1 MKAKPDNLVVITG
14 RVSDGPYLMPGAFG
28 GSIDFELKT
37 KNGVHQ
43 VVSVEKEIVDGRR
56 DLSGVIRVFGSL
68 SSKDGDSV
76 ILAKR
81 IELRS

>member
-1 MKAKPDNLVVITG
+1 MKPQPDNLVVITG
-14 RVSDGPYLMPGAFG
+14 RVQNGPHLMPGAFG

-37 KNGVHQ
+37 KNGSHQ
-43 VVSVEKEIVDGRR
+43 VVSVEKEIVEGRR
-56 DLSGVIRVFGSL
+56 SLSGVIRVYGSL

-81 IELRS
+81 IELR